1 MKPTLKAPGTKLLKL
16 KFDQPLSSFAFK
28 FNLRRYTEVLSVHFG
43 ASAECFAS
51 PLNHHYAHYFSAFP
65 DTDRWFGSRGSFF
78 ENFPKEGSFEC
89 NPPFAGLSAGAYT
102 LPSLSST

>member
-1 MKPTLKAPGTKLLKL
+1 MPEYDT
-16 KFDQPLSSFAFK
+16 PLPNIALNVK
-28 FNLRRYTEVLSVHFG
+28 LRRYTEVLSVHFG

-102 LPSLSST
+102 RPLSSST